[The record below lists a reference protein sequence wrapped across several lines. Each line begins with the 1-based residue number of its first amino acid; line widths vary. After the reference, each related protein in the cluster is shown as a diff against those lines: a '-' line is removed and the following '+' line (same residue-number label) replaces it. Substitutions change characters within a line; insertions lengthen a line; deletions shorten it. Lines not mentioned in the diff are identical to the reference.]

1 MIVAHWLLEASG
13 SPALEVAQAVQSRR
27 RRSLAGAD
35 AVWSPQL
42 SRLSDVSLLPKKIT
56 LLKDSKIL
64 TIREFDFTSFLE
76 HIVQVSFSD
85 FLCGKI

>member
-42 SRLSDVSLLPKKIT
+42 SRLSDDSLLPKKILVT
-56 LLKDSKIL
+56 SLITK
-64 TIREFDFTSFLE
+64 TRETASSF
-76 HIVQVSFSD
+76 
-85 FLCGKI
+85 

>member
-13 SPALEVAQAVQSRR
+13 SPALEVAQAVQRRRR

-42 SRLSDVSLLPKKIT
+42 SRLSDDSLLPKKIWR
-56 LLKDSKIL
+56 LL
-64 TIREFDFTSFLE
+64 
-76 HIVQVSFSD
+76 
-85 FLCGKI
+85 

>member
-42 SRLSDVSLLPKKIT
+42 SRLSDDSLLPKKILVT
-56 LLKDSKIL
+56 SLITK
-64 TIREFDFTSFLE
+64 TRETESSF
-76 HIVQVSFSD
+76 
-85 FLCGKI
+85 

>member
-1 MIVAHWLLEASG
+1 MIVAHWLLEASD

-42 SRLSDVSLLPKKIT
+42 SRLSDDSLLPKKILVT
-56 LLKDSKIL
+56 SLITK
-64 TIREFDFTSFLE
+64 TRETASSF
-76 HIVQVSFSD
+76 
-85 FLCGKI
+85 

>member
-27 RRSLAGAD
+27 RRSVAGAD

-42 SRLSDVSLLPKKIT
+42 SRLSDDSLLPKKILVT
-56 LLKDSKIL
+56 SLITK
-64 TIREFDFTSFLE
+64 TRETASSF
-76 HIVQVSFSD
+76 
-85 FLCGKI
+85 

>member
-13 SPALEVAQAVQSRR
+13 SPALEVAQAVQRRR

-42 SRLSDVSLLPKKIT
+42 SRLSDDSLLPKKIWR
-56 LLKDSKIL
+56 LL
-64 TIREFDFTSFLE
+64 
-76 HIVQVSFSD
+76 
-85 FLCGKI
+85 

>member
-42 SRLSDVSLLPKKIT
+42 SRLSDDSLYQRK
-56 LLKDSKIL
+56 
-64 TIREFDFTSFLE
+64 FW
-76 HIVQVSFSD
+76 
-85 FLCGKI
+85 

>member
-27 RRSLAGAD
+27 SLAGAD

-42 SRLSDVSLLPKKIT
+42 SRLSDDSLLPKKILVT
-56 LLKDSKIL
+56 SLITK
-64 TIREFDFTSFLE
+64 TRETESSF
-76 HIVQVSFSD
+76 
-85 FLCGKI
+85 

>member
-13 SPALEVAQAVQSRR
+13 SSALEVAQAVQSRR

-42 SRLSDVSLLPKKIT
+42 SRLSDDSLLPKKILVT
-56 LLKDSKIL
+56 SLITK
-64 TIREFDFTSFLE
+64 TRETASSF
-76 HIVQVSFSD
+76 
-85 FLCGKI
+85 